1 VTLPSQEEINVYNS
15 LDGARASRH
24 FYHKTLEEAEALF
37 RENSLYYQEDLMWMG
52 PKAFRFY
59 LPAAISYL
67 QSDAAADDSD
77 FVSALFII
85 IEFREGEEDFH
96 LALEAINRLIEYVLS
111 DYQKFDVDEDIYG
124 DLFGKY
130 RSLQTRLNAPE

>member
-1 VTLPSQEEINVYNS
+1 MTLPSQEEINVYNS
-15 LDGARASRH
+15 LDEATASEH
-24 FYHKTLEEAEALF
+24 FYNKTLEEAEALF
-37 RENSLYYQEDLMWMG
+37 RKNSLCYQEDLMWMG

-59 LPAAISYL
+59 LPAAINYL

-77 FVSALFII
+77 LVNALYGI

-111 DYQKFDVDEDIYG
+111 DYQKFNIYEDIYG

-130 RSLQTRLNAPE
+130 RSLQARLNSPA